1 MENILWVLILIPLTL
16 PALAILIPIVLI
28 DLLIR
33 LLHRVASLLSGK
45 KDKFIPDVYLNNR
58 PEQHGEDLSDNVVS
72 SQITG
77 AS

>member
-33 LLHRVASLLSGK
+33 LLHRIVSLLSRK
-45 KDKFIPDVYLNNR
+45 KDDLVPDVYLKNR
-58 PEQHGEDLSDNVVS
+58 PEQYG
-72 SQITG
+72 
-77 AS
+77 